1 MHEMVAHTDFLV
13 SNILFLLHS
22 LARNILAAKSILSSP
37 ERNKI
42 VLQSRKLLA
51 TEEEKSI
58 FLLLQQNQSIPV
70 YKR

>member
-22 LARNILAAKSILSSP
+22 LARNILAAKNILSSP

-70 YKR
+70 